1 MQGESRIKIKVII
14 GSTRKNRFS
23 DKPGHWIYTEA
34 KNKTDEVE
42 ILDLRDYPMP
52 FYNEP
57 VSPAMSGGKYSNE
70 IVNKWSEKIM
80 DGDAFIIVTPEY
92 NHGYPAVL
100 KNALDSIFPEWNR
113 KAVGFVSYG
122 NAGGA
127 RSVEQLRQVVIELQ
141 MVPIRRAI
149 HIPVDVY
156 MAVMNEKVPV
166 DPDLFKPLRDR
177 LDRIEVFLTEL
188 ISMAK
193 TLKVAREQKSKIYT

>member
-1 MQGESRIKIKVII
+1 MQQEQTLKIKVII
-14 GSTRKNRFS
+14 GSTRQNRFS
-23 DKPGHWIYTEA
+23 EKPAHWIYEEA
-34 KNKTDEVE
+34 KKKDGVKIEL
-42 ILDLRDYPMP
+42 LDLRDYPMP
-52 FYNEP
+52 FFNEP

-70 IVNKWSEKIM
+70 IVNRWSEKIM
-80 DGDAFIIVTPEY
+80 DSDAFIIVTPEY

-141 MVPIRRAI
+141 MVPIRSAI

-177 LDRIEVFLTEL
+177 LDRVEVFLNEL

-193 TLKVAREQKSKIYT
+193 ALKVAREQNK